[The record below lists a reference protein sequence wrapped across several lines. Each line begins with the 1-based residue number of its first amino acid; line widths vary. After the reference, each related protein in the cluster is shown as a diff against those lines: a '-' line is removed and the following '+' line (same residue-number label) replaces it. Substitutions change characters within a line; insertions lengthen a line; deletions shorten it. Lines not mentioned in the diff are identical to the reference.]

1 MKKTIYLIL
10 VAFLMVLGCSK
21 VDDVSDV
28 NPNENVLKSGSA
40 SLVLVPKPL
49 NLKMVHL
56 VYTSQED
63 LENAKVEITMPQI
76 LAYTKGPGSNWTTAS
91 FTPNNIEKP
100 TVITWVGNL
109 PSGIAKTFCIIVE
122 PDCNP
127 SGKAVIWSD
136 FKVNGVSKK
145 GTIKNKVF
153 ACN

>member
-1 MKKTIYLIL
+1 VHIIYFSL
-10 VAFLMVLGCSK
+10 VAFLIVLGCSK
-21 VDDVSDV
+21 SDDFTVV
-28 NPNENVLKSGSA
+28 NPNGNELKSGIV
-40 SLVLVPKPL
+40 SLVLIEKP

-56 VYTSQED
+56 VYTSPVN
-63 LENAKVEITMPQI
+63 LENATVEITMPQI
-76 LAYTKGPGSNWTTAS
+76 ISFVNGPSSPIAQFS
-91 FTPNNIEKP
+91 FTPNNVDKP

-109 PSGIAKTFCIIVE
+109 TIGTPKTFCIIVE

-136 FKVNGVSKK
+136 FKVNGVSIK